1 MQEVSV
7 GLWMTQPPLFLL
19 GGSGR
24 GVTRPGVPGR
34 INGVGARLPTK
45 DADKGELLDANRAET
60 DRFRLGR
67 VLTIPKGKSASQH

>member
-24 GVTRPGVPGR
+24 GVKRPGVPGR
-34 INGVGARLPTK
+34 VDGVGARPPTK
-45 DADKGELLDANRAET
+45 DANKGDALKLFTA
-60 DRFRLGR
+60 FVACQQFFSLSYA
-67 VLTIPKGKSASQH
+67 VFLSV